1 MAVSMAFISCAFI
14 FIVMIAFVYFLRGR
28 VSTSETKIY
37 SGIIIFSIISLIL
50 EFILCFNIYIDV
62 SLYSFYNLFI
72 NRAFLVSLYS
82 WFTIFTFYLL
92 NISVVSFN
100 ELNRSKKI
108 IWVSFVVTVL
118 LLISLPIDLINED
131 GVAYST
137 GVATYL
143 LYGVCIVYSI
153 IWVYLIFKY
162 RRRIGY
168 KKCYP
173 FIAFILCFA
182 LLLTIRAVE
191 PAILLNSF
199 SVAFPTA
206 LMFFT
211 IENPDVKMVSV
222 LNENRILVEKSNEAK
237 SNLLFKISQEVKK
250 PISDIVY
257 YNNEIN
263 SSNDVE
269 FIRKKCKLID
279 LKTRELMIIAD
290 GLLDVSR
297 MDSRNIKVDCNF
309 YNVHNF
315 FKEIKH
321 RTDSYIKNKNIDF
334 RFNMSS
340 IVPESLYGDSVKLK
354 QVISSIIFNSI
365 KYTKKGFIELDIDSI
380 VKYDTCR
387 LLITIS
393 DSGCGMELEK
403 INEILS
409 ADGELSDDELWRLD
423 SLDVDLFVTNKLVKM
438 LNGTL
443 IIKSEVGIGS
453 QFMIV
458 IDQKINSDDN
468 KNINVEE
475 YLSGVVNKKRVLVV
489 DDDIK
494 TLNRVSSIL
503 EIKNYEVI
511 KSSYGKD
518 LIDRIG
524 NDDKIDLVILD
535 DENIDNSALNILK
548 DLKSNFD
555 VNIPILVMLNN
566 DKLFIS
572 KHYVDDGFTDYIA
585 KDKLEKE
592 LDKIDKYI

>member
-1 MAVSMAFISCAFI
+1 
-14 FIVMIAFVYFLRGR
+14 
-28 VSTSETKIY
+28 
-37 SGIIIFSIISLIL
+37 
-50 EFILCFNIYIDV
+50 
-62 SLYSFYNLFI
+62 
-72 NRAFLVSLYS
+72 
-82 WFTIFTFYLL
+82 
-92 NISVVSFN
+92 
-100 ELNRSKKI
+100 
-108 IWVSFVVTVL
+108 
-118 LLISLPIDLINED
+118 
-131 GVAYST
+131 
-137 GVATYL
+137 
-143 LYGVCIVYSI
+143 
-153 IWVYLIFKY
+153 
-162 RRRIGY
+162 
-168 KKCYP
+168 
-173 FIAFILCFA
+173 
-182 LLLTIRAVE
+182 
-191 PAILLNSF
+191 
-199 SVAFPTA
+199 

-263 SSNDVE
+263 SSNDVD

>member
-1 MAVSMAFISCAFI
+1 
-14 FIVMIAFVYFLRGR
+14 
-28 VSTSETKIY
+28 
-37 SGIIIFSIISLIL
+37 
-50 EFILCFNIYIDV
+50 
-62 SLYSFYNLFI
+62 
-72 NRAFLVSLYS
+72 
-82 WFTIFTFYLL
+82 
-92 NISVVSFN
+92 
-100 ELNRSKKI
+100 
-108 IWVSFVVTVL
+108 
-118 LLISLPIDLINED
+118 
-131 GVAYST
+131 
-137 GVATYL
+137 
-143 LYGVCIVYSI
+143 
-153 IWVYLIFKY
+153 
-162 RRRIGY
+162 
-168 KKCYP
+168 
-173 FIAFILCFA
+173 
-182 LLLTIRAVE
+182 
-191 PAILLNSF
+191 
-199 SVAFPTA
+199 
-206 LMFFT
+206 MFFT

-263 SSNDVE
+263 SSNDVD

>member
-1 MAVSMAFISCAFI
+1 MAFIFCALI
-14 FIVMIAFVYFLRGR
+14 FIMMIAFVYFLKGR
-28 VSTSETKIY
+28 VSTPETKIY
-37 SGIIIFSIISLIL
+37 NGIIMFSIISLIL
-50 EFILCFNIYIDV
+50 EFILCFNILANV

-72 NRAFLVSLYS
+72 NRFFLVSLYS
-82 WFTIFTFYLL
+82 WFTIFTLYLL
-92 NISVVSFN
+92 NISINNSDKFNRVKRVVLFAS
-100 ELNRSKKI
+100 LVI
-108 IWVSFVVTVL
+108 IL
-118 LLISLPIDLINED
+118 LLISLPIELINEN

-137 GVATYL
+137 GCATYL
-143 LYGVCIVYSI
+143 LYGICIVYSI
-153 IWVYLIFKY
+153 IWGYLIFKY
-162 RRRIGY
+162 RRRIGH

-173 FIAFILCFA
+173 FIAFILCFT
-182 LLLTIRAVE
+182 LLLIIRAVE

-263 SSNDVE
+263 SSNDVD

-279 LKTRELMIIAD
+279 LKARELMMISD

-297 MDSRNIKVDCNF
+297 MDSRNIKMDSSV
-309 YNVHNF
+309 YNVYNF
-315 FKEIKH
+315 FKAIKH
-321 RTDSYIKNKNIDF
+321 RTDSYIKDKNVTF
-334 RFNMSS
+334 RFSMSS
-340 IVPESLYGDSVKLK
+340 IVPEYLYGDSVKLK
-354 QVISSIIFNSI
+354 QVISSIVFNSI
-365 KYTKKGFIELDIDSI
+365 KYTKNGFVELDIDSI

-403 INEILS
+403 INKILS
-409 ADGELSDDELWRLD
+409 SDGELSNEELKRLD
-423 SLDVDLFVTNKLVKM
+423 SLDVDLVVTNKLVKM

-443 IIKSEVGIGS
+443 IIKSEVGVGS
-453 QFMIV
+453 QFIII
-458 IDQKINSDDN
+458 IDQKVNLDKSKNN
-468 KNINVEE
+468 KVEK

-489 DDDIK
+489 DDDINM
-494 TLNRVSSIL
+494 LNRVSNIL
-503 EIKNYEVI
+503 ESKNYEVI

-518 LIDRIG
+518 SIDRI
-524 NDDKIDLVILD
+524 NNKDKLDLIILD
-535 DENIDNSALNILK
+535 DENADNSALNILK
-548 DLKSNFD
+548 DLKSNFNVD
-555 VNIPILVMLNN
+555 IPVLVMLNN

-572 KHYVDDGFTDYIA
+572 KHYVGDGFTDYIV
-585 KDKLEKE
+585 KDKLDKE
-592 LDKIDKYI
+592 LDKVDKYI

>member
-50 EFILCFNIYIDV
+50 EFILCFNIYIDI

-263 SSNDVE
+263 SSNDVD

-494 TLNRVSSIL
+494 TLKRVSSIL
-503 EIKNYEVI
+503 EIKN
-511 KSSYGKD
+511 
-518 LIDRIG
+518 
-524 NDDKIDLVILD
+524 
-535 DENIDNSALNILK
+535 
-548 DLKSNFD
+548 
-555 VNIPILVMLNN
+555 
-566 DKLFIS
+566 
-572 KHYVDDGFTDYIA
+572 
-585 KDKLEKE
+585 
-592 LDKIDKYI
+592 